1 MNFQSAIDDYR
12 FLKNKGYP
20 GKAALKIVGDRYR
33 LSGMARNC
41 LFRAVIADEDCRKR
55 RQKLTSAPV
64 LKGESLGVDWYNVL
78 ITVESYLKG
87 LPVFLS
93 DDGVLRDSAGI
104 HGSYRRGR
112 ITTLAIEKILEGIEQ
127 LGLCEVDMFLDSPIS
142 FSGKM
147 AEELRECLKDLLA
160 IPFTVTVI
168 LSADYPLKSFIGA
181 VATSD
186 SIIMDKEEVKKI
198 FDLAKFVL
206 ERSFQFIALRLDQLH
221 PAGI

>member
-1 MNFQSAIDDYR
+1 M
-12 FLKNKGYP
+12 
-20 GKAALKIVGDRYR
+20 
-33 LSGMARNC
+33 
-41 LFRAVIADEDCRKR
+41 
-55 RQKLTSAPV
+55 
-64 LKGESLGVDWYNVL
+64 
-78 ITVESYLKG
+78 
-87 LPVFLS
+87 
-93 DDGVLRDSAGI
+93 
-104 HGSYRRGR
+104 
-112 ITTLAIEKILEGIEQ
+112 
-127 LGLCEVDMFLDSPIS
+127 GLCEVDMFLDSPIS

-186 SIIMDKEEVKKI
+186 SSIMDKEEVKKI